1 MDKQVS
7 VVAISAFEYDG
18 ELRTKK
24 SGSFVLDA
32 DLAGKYQSLGL
43 VRIVGPAPA
52 KRAEQ
57 PDKKPKP
64 APADRIQSDPDD
76 D

>member
-7 VVAISAFEYDG
+7 VVAISEFEYGG

-52 KRAEQ
+52 KQ
-57 PDKKPKP
+57 PDRKPKP
-64 APADRIQSDPDD
+64 ASTGRTQSDPDD
-76 D
+76 N